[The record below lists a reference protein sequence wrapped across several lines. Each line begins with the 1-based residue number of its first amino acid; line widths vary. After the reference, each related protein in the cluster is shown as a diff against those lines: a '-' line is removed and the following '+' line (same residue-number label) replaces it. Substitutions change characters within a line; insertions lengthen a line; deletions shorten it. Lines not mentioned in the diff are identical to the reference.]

1 MSLTL
6 YGAILSPFV
15 RKNRI
20 QLADQSLDYEL
31 VAIDPFNQPEWFS
44 EINPLRRV
52 PALKTADG
60 IIADSA
66 IIAQYLHDSYPG
78 SNLYGS
84 TPTESAR
91 VRWLEKFAD
100 YELAPLATF
109 TVFRNRLLNPVHG
122 KDCDEDAVQ
131 HAMEHD
137 LPPLLAYLE
146 QQLEGKHWFLGEQF
160 SLADIAVGSQLINL
174 AHGGQLIDELQWPNL
189 SCLLSKLSSRQSVSS
204 LLPGEHQLVGKLRE
218 FAAKRQA
225 G

>member
-20 QLADQSLDYEL
+20 QLMEQGLDYEL
-31 VAIDPFNQPEWFS
+31 VSIDPFNQPEWFA
-44 EINPLRRV
+44 EINPLRRI
-52 PALKTADG
+52 PALKTAEG
-60 IIADSA
+60 VIADSA
-66 IIAQYLHDSYPG
+66 IIAQYLHDSFPG

-84 TPTESAR
+84 TPAESAQ

-109 TVFRNRLLNPVHG
+109 TVFRNRLLNPLHG
-122 KDCDEDAVQ
+122 KPCDEEAVN
-131 HAMEHD
+131 HAMTEG

-146 QQLEGKHWFLGEQF
+146 QQLDNKHWFLGEQF
-160 SLADIAVGSQLINL
+160 SLADIAVGSQLINM

-189 SCLLSKLSSRQSVSS
+189 SSLLSKLSSRQSVSA
-204 LLPGEHQLVGKLRE
+204 LLPGEHQVVGKLRE
-218 FAAKRQA
+218 LAANRQA
-225 G
+225 S

>member
-20 QLADQSLDYEL
+20 QLMEQGLDYEL
-31 VAIDPFNQPEWFS
+31 VSIDPFNQPEWFA
-44 EINPLRRV
+44 EINPLRRI
-52 PALKTADG
+52 PALKTAEG
-60 IIADSA
+60 VIADSA
-66 IIAQYLHDSYPG
+66 IIAQYLHDSFPG

-84 TPTESAR
+84 TPAESAR

-109 TVFRNRLLNPVHG
+109 TVFRNRLLNPLHG
-122 KDCDEDAVQ
+122 KACDEEAVNQ
-131 HAMEHD
+131 AMTQG

-146 QQLEGKHWFLGEQF
+146 QQLDNKHWFLGEQF
-160 SLADIAVGSQLINL
+160 SLADIAVGSQLINM

-189 SCLLSKLSSRQSVSS
+189 SSLLSKLSSRQSVSA
-204 LLPGEHQLVGKLRE
+204 LLPGEHQVVGKLRE
-218 FAAKRQA
+218 LAANRQA
-225 G
+225 S

>member
-20 QLADQSLDYEL
+20 QLVEQGLEYEL
-31 VAIDPFNQPEWFS
+31 VSIDPFNQPEWYA

-60 IIADSA
+60 ILADSA
-66 IIAQYLHDSYPG
+66 VIAQYLHDSYPG
-78 SNLYGS
+78 GNLYGS
-84 TPTESAR
+84 TPAEAAQ

-109 TVFRNRLLNPVHG
+109 TVFRNRLLNPLHG
-122 KDCDEDAVQ
+122 KDCDEPAVS
-131 HAMEHD
+131 HAMEHG

-146 QQLEGKHWFLGEQF
+146 QQLEDKHWFLGEQF
-160 SLADIAVGSQLINL
+160 SLADIAIGSQLINM

-189 SCLLSKLSSRQSVSS
+189 SSLLSKLSSRHSVSA

-218 FAAKRQA
+218 LAAKHQVH
-225 G
+225 